1 MASIEPVAPGDI
13 QRALTI
19 LAGGDEHTPAAQ
31 KVSRFEAY
39 LFGPDA
45 RPCTLWWAKTFVG
58 PQAVVLIVH
67 ALGRVGL
74 LFHGPLRCWHTQLLA
89 ELLEKAAGEALARG
103 MCFVQAML
111 SRQSLPDQDAYD
123 RAGFTHLAEL
133 AYLHRRLDALPS
145 LGHAETLLY
154 TPFSQDQEALLAEV
168 IEDTYIDSL
177 DCPGLRGLRP
187 MAEVLVSHRTSGVY
201 TPQFWWIPREKAPQG
216 GQEPAGEPVGCV
228 LLNATSWSGGAVEV
242 VYVGIRPRFRHRGY
256 CKEILL
262 HALQKAAQAGK
273 RGVYLAVDAINTPA
287 TSLYAGLG
295 FRELDRRQVLIKA
308 AK

>member
-1 MASIEPVAPGDI
+1 MAQIEPVAPGDI

-19 LAGGDEHTPAAQ
+19 LAGGDEHTPVAQ
-31 KVSRFEAY
+31 KVARFEAY

-74 LFHGPLRCWHTQLLA
+74 LFHGPLRCSHAQLLA
-89 ELLEKAAGEALARG
+89 ELLEQASAEALAKDL
-103 MCFVQAML
+103 CFVQAML
-111 SRQSLPDQDAYD
+111 SRQNLQDQTAYD

-133 AYLHRRLDALPS
+133 AYMHRRLDALP
-145 LGHAETLLY
+145 APARQETLTY
-154 TPFSQDQEALLAEV
+154 PPFSDDQEGLLAEV
-168 IEDTYIDSL
+168 IEDTYINSL

-201 TPQFWWIPREKAPQG
+201 TPQFWWMPREKSPQSG
-216 GQEPAGEPVGCV
+216 SDPAGEPVGCV
-228 LLNATSWSGGAVEV
+228 LLNATSWSGSAMEV
-242 VYVGIRPRFRHRGY
+242 VYVGIRPRYRHRGH
-256 CKEILL
+256 CKEMLL
-262 HALQKAAQAGK
+262 HALGSVAGAGK
-273 RGVYLAVDAINTPA
+273 RSVYLAVDAINKPA
-287 TSLYAGLG
+287 TSIYTGLG

-308 AK
+308 AR